1 MNHENK
7 NKLRPEGSIQIQC
20 WMVVYTD
27 VMQIHVMKERAVYIH
42 VCLCSCMVTQ
52 RYLEISGWYIC
63 RYDCIYTP
71 THTYS
76 HTLAFLS
83 VYIHVNH
90 LYLYCAQSD
99 FHLCAFT
106 HSHSHRT
113 FVHNN
118 TNLQEMFWALGVTQG
133 HVPCRVEWM
142 EPATQTVKCINT
154 G

>member
-1 MNHENK
+1 MKYENN
-7 NKLRPEGSIQIQC
+7 NKLRPEESIQIQC
-20 WMVVYTD
+20 WMVEYTE
-27 VMQIHVMKERAVYIH
+27 VMQIHDIKDIVLKATYIH

-63 RYDCIYTP
+63 RYGCIYTP
-71 THTYS
+71 TQTYS

-83 VYIHVNH
+83 VHIHVNH

-99 FHLCAFT
+99 FDVCAFT
-106 HSHSHRT
+106 HSHSNRT

-118 TNLQEMFWALGVTQG
+118 TNLQEMLWALGITQG
-133 HVPCRVEWM
+133 HFDMCH
-142 EPATQTVKCINT
+142 A